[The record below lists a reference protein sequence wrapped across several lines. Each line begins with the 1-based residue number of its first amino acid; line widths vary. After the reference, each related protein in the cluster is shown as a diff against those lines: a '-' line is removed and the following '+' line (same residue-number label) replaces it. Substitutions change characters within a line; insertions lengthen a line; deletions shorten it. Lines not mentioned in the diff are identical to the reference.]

1 MNNKVDSTLTHI
13 SDETRDILLCLQ
25 RNDHTQRLIY
35 LELAERTNN
44 HDNAPILE
52 EIAESQQARERMWQQ
67 YTGQEVRPD
76 RFRMRRY
83 LAVARLLGLTFTV
96 RLLERREAQNQDLYA
111 RVANEIPEAQ
121 RMVESKSDQKH
132 RLIDQVDEERL
143 EYVGSM
149 VLGLNDALVELTGA
163 LAGLT
168 LALRDTSLIGAS
180 GLITGI
186 AASMSMAASQYLSVQ
201 AEENEQSPLKASA
214 YTGASYVFAVVL
226 LVLPYWLVAH
236 YLTALGVTLTI
247 AVLIILAFTYYL
259 SVARDLPFRHRFL
272 QMAGISLGVA
282 ALSFVVGFAVREL
295 FGLEV

>member
-1 MNNKVDSTLTHI
+1 MPGNI
-13 SDETRDILLCLQ
+13 SKGTRDVLLRLQ

-44 HDNAPILE
+44 HDNAPTLE

-83 LAVARLLGLTFTV
+83 LILAKLLGLTFAV

-143 EYVGSM
+143 AYAGSM

-168 LALRDTSLIGAS
+168 LALRDTNLIGAS

-201 AEENEQSPLKASA
+201 AEENDQSPLKASIH
-214 YTGASYVFAVVL
+214 TGVSYILAVAL
-226 LVLPYWLVAH
+226 LIVPYLLIAH
-236 YLTALGVTLTI
+236 YLTALGIALII
-247 AVLIILAFTYYL
+247 AVVIILAFTYYL
-259 SVARDLPFRHRFL
+259 SVARDLSFRHRFL
-272 QMAGISLGVA
+272 EMAGISLGVA
-282 ALSFVVGFAVREL
+282 ALSFVIGYGVRIL

>member
-1 MNNKVDSTLTHI
+1 MPGNI
-13 SDETRDILLCLQ
+13 SKGTRDVLLRLQ
-25 RNDHTQRLIY
+25 RHDHTQRLIY

-44 HDNAPILE
+44 HDNAPTLE

-83 LAVARLLGLTFTV
+83 LILARLLGLTFAV

-143 EYVGSM
+143 AYAGSM

-168 LALRDTSLIGAS
+168 LALRDTNLIGAS

-201 AEENEQSPLKASA
+201 AEENDQSPLKASI
-214 YTGASYVFAVVL
+214 YTGVSYILAVAL
-226 LVLPYWLVAH
+226 LIVPYLLIAH
-236 YLTALGVTLTI
+236 YLTALGIALII
-247 AVLIILAFTYYL
+247 AVVIILAFTYYL
-259 SVARDLPFRHRFL
+259 SVARDLSFRHRFL
-272 QMAGISLGVA
+272 EMAGISLGVA
-282 ALSFVVGFAVREL
+282 ALSFVIGYGVRIL

>member
-1 MNNKVDSTLTHI
+1 MPGNI
-13 SDETRDILLCLQ
+13 SKGTRDVLLRLQ
-25 RNDHTQRLIY
+25 RHDHTQRLIY

-44 HDNAPILE
+44 HDNAPTLE

-83 LAVARLLGLTFTV
+83 LILARLLGLTFAV

-143 EYVGSM
+143 AYAGSM

-168 LALRDTSLIGAS
+168 LALRDTNLIGAS

-201 AEENEQSPLKASA
+201 AEENDQSPLKASL
-214 YTGASYVFAVVL
+214 YTGVSYILAVAL
-226 LVLPYWLVAH
+226 LILPYLLIAH
-236 YLTALGVTLTI
+236 YLTALGIALII
-247 AVLIILAFTYYL
+247 AVVIILAFTYYL
-259 SVARDLPFRHRFL
+259 SVARDLSFRHRFL
-272 QMAGISLGVA
+272 EMAGISLGVA
-282 ALSFVVGFAVREL
+282 GLSFVIGYGVRIL

>member
-1 MNNKVDSTLTHI
+1 MPGNI
-13 SDETRDILLCLQ
+13 SKGTRDVLLRLQ
-25 RNDHTQRLIY
+25 RHDHTQRLIY

-44 HDNAPILE
+44 HDNAPTLE

-83 LAVARLLGLTFTV
+83 LILARLLGLTFAV

-143 EYVGSM
+143 AYAGSM

-168 LALRDTSLIGAS
+168 LALRDTNLIGAS

-201 AEENEQSPLKASA
+201 AEENDQSPLKASL
-214 YTGASYVFAVVL
+214 YTGVSYILAVAL
-226 LVLPYWLVAH
+226 LILPYLLIAH
-236 YLTALGVTLTI
+236 YLTALGIALII
-247 AVLIILAFTYYL
+247 AVVIILAFTYYL
-259 SVARDLPFRHRFL
+259 SVARDLSFRHRFL
-272 QMAGISLGVA
+272 EMAGISLGVA
-282 ALSFVVGFAVREL
+282 ALSFVIGYGVRIL

>member
-1 MNNKVDSTLTHI
+1 MPGNI
-13 SDETRDILLCLQ
+13 SKGTRDVLLRLQ

-44 HDNAPILE
+44 HDNAPTLE

-83 LAVARLLGLTFTV
+83 LILARLLGLTFAV

-143 EYVGSM
+143 AYAGSM

-168 LALRDTSLIGAS
+168 LALRDTNLIGAS

-201 AEENEQSPLKASA
+201 AEENDQSPLKASL
-214 YTGASYVFAVVL
+214 YTGVSYILAVAL
-226 LVLPYWLVAH
+226 LILPYLLIAH
-236 YLTALGVTLTI
+236 YLTALGIALII
-247 AVLIILAFTYYL
+247 AVVIILAFTYYL
-259 SVARDLPFRHRFL
+259 SVARDLSFRHRFL
-272 QMAGISLGVA
+272 EMAGISLGVA
-282 ALSFVVGFAVREL
+282 ALSFVIGYGVRIL